1 MPRAASCLFYSSNNA
16 AANCVSCEGNIEMSI
31 SSLEQLERDAERSR
45 AEFSGAVEE
54 LRSRVSDKADDLRR
68 RVSPEAIKSEVKHF
82 VDRTGHDMLH
92 NIGRKASERPLEA
105 IAVGAGLAYVGW
117 RFLRNIPAPILLLG
131 AGVALLRSSSSNGA
145 PSAASRNQSS
155 DDSGSTLEKVGSAV
169 SAKAAAI
176 AAEVSDTVSETA
188 QAASRMASNATAAV
202 SDAASSVYRGGTD
215 AASYAV
221 NQASQAGRTTRDNF
235 VQAFERHPLII
246 GGVGLAIGAVIAASL
261 PTTAVENRLLGDTSD
276 DLRDRASKMGSEGYE
291 AAKAAG
297 QRIYDRSLAKG
308 GDQSPDSAPDRFA
321 TDNAAARVQSAA
333 EGAGE
338 NGRTTI

>member
-1 MPRAASCLFYSSNNA
+1 
-16 AANCVSCEGNIEMSI
+16 
-31 SSLEQLERDAERSR
+31 
-45 AEFSGAVEE
+45 
-54 LRSRVSDKADDLRR
+54 
-68 RVSPEAIKSEVKHF
+68 
-82 VDRTGHDMLH
+82 MLH

-105 IAVGAGLAYVGW
+105 IAVGAGLAYLGW

-131 AGVALLRSSSSNGA
+131 AGVALLRSSSSNGT
-145 PSAASRNQSS
+145 PFAASRNQSS

-169 SAKAAAI
+169 SGKAAAI

-202 SDAASSVYRGGTD
+202 SDAASSVYRGGAD

-221 NQASQAGRTTRDNF
+221 TQASQAGRTTRDNL

-261 PTTAVENRLLGDTSD
+261 PTTAAENRLLGDKSD
-276 DLRDRASKMGSEGYE
+276 DLRDRASKLGSEGYE

-308 GDQSPDSAPDRFA
+308 DDQSPGSPQDRFA

-333 EGAGE
+333 EGASE